1 MKNIFLFSDDVVTKT
16 INMMDKNLPST
27 TVENDELTSKLEV
40 LRLEFLELF
49 TRHKYMVENESVILT
64 SLYLEK
70 LGSFQ
75 LELLEKKTEVAR
87 LKMKMN
93 MMHAAINRDEKP
105 NLFAIEQEINARLQD
120 YYLQI
125 QEQAV
130 ALDEAKKVLS
140 QLISVEDSQKLK
152 ETFRVLCKR
161 LHPDLN
167 PNQSEEEKDLF
178 IKVKAAYDLKKLSE
192 LQLILLYL
200 DDANIEN
207 LKIIPVEEIV
217 SQSKYL
223 EEQILSLK
231 SKIDLLNQS
240 FPFTIEKLM
249 NDDEYILQ
257 KQEEMRIQIKSIE
270 EEIAKYSN
278 IIQIMTDE

>member
-1 MKNIFLFSDDVVTKT
+1 
-16 INMMDKNLPST
+16 MDKNLPST